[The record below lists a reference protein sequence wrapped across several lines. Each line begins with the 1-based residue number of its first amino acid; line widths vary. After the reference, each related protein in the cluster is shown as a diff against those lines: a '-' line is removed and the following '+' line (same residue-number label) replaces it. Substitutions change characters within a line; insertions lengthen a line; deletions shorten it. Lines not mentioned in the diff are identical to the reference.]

1 MNKELNEKVKMK
13 YKILI
18 TLENE
23 TKKVKNQLSSKEQKV
38 TLENEI
44 QENNLI
50 TRKKKHRKDKGKN
63 VIILSIE

>member
-50 TRKKKHRKDKGKN
+50 TRKKNTEKIREKM
-63 VIILSIE
+63 